1 MSWHFSQALVAAS
14 LEENSLVGKQLQQLN
29 GNLTPSAFLS
39 NDRMKAFSRLSRSGM
54 TFVPLTENLGT
65 ELLTLYLGGFRAKTL
80 VQQGKGQDLKGIG
93 VPCGSKCYESSEK
106 LNQSSSSL
114 KTPTTYVLKDLQPSF
129 KGLPKQGIMLSGVC
143 YPLKTVEPITNESE
157 YGFSLATP
165 TCQAN
170 QLAPSMQKHKSC
182 SNLTEFIRKKY
193 PTPTCH
199 NAKEGGYPA
208 EGNRNTPTLGWE
220 LGGKPHPIFTEW
232 MMRWPLGWTDLKP
245 LATDK
250 FQLWQQQ
257 HLFS

>member
-1 MSWHFSQALVAAS
+1 MSWHFSQALVEVF
-14 LEENSLVGKQLQQLN
+14 LEENSLDGKQYAQLN
-29 GNLTPSAFLS
+29 GNPTPQAYLCK
-39 NDRMKAFSRLSRSGM
+39 DRMKVFSRLSRSGM

-65 ELLTLYLGGFRAKTL
+65 ELLTLYLEGFRAKTL
-80 VQQGKGQDLKGIG
+80 VQQGKEQDLKETE
-93 VPCGSKCYESSEK
+93 VPCGSKCSESSRK
-106 LNQSSSSL
+106 LGPSLSSL

-129 KGLPKQGIMLSGVC
+129 KGLPKQGIMLHGVC
-143 YPLKTVEPITNESE
+143 YPLKTVEPITNENE
-157 YGFSLATP
+157 CGFLLPTP

-182 SNLTEFIRKKY
+182 LNLTEFIRKKY

-208 EGNRNTPTLGWE
+208 EGKRNTPTQGWE
-220 LGGKPHPIFTEW
+220 LGGRPHPIFTEW
-232 MMRWPLGWTDLKP
+232 MMRWPSGWTDLKP

-250 FQLWQQQ
+250 FQSWQQQ